1 MKKNTFDNLFFFL
14 NIKLPFFDFLIF
26 FNTYFFIYNK
36 YIPIAMEETIKNERN
51 KYVFKGFF
59 SLS

>member
-26 FNTYFFIYNK
+26 FITFFFIYNK

-51 KYVFKGFF
+51 K
-59 SLS
+59 